1 MVAAVQ
7 LPVTAVPNLHVRV
20 HKLIIGTGA
29 LKIAGALI
37 QGRVRG
43 ALFMPA
49 PQLIADE
56 VSWPAVMP

>member
-7 LPVTAVPNLHVRV
+7 LPVTAVPNLHIRV

-49 PQLIADE
+49 PQLVAGA
-56 VSWPAVMP
+56 S